1 MVLLETSHKLKVH
14 KMLKRMSC
22 MSSERLIFVQSTSC
36 DQGSMPLKHL
46 RLFPFDKERR
56 NIPVLKIKPKRFH
69 VVALCATNVNLI
81 GKGDSKEYLRPCQTS
96 MMEFLLAGAKLH
108 HCNFNSHWQIFD
120 KKRIFEKFLLLLLQY
135 FHQDELFKTFSCYN
149 MDMW

>member
-1 MVLLETSHKLKVH
+1 
-14 KMLKRMSC
+14 

-69 VVALCATNVNLI
+69 VVALCATNVSLI
-81 GKGDSKEYLRPCQTS
+81 GVFRS
-96 MMEFLLAGAKLH
+96 
-108 HCNFNSHWQIFD
+108 I
-120 KKRIFEKFLLLLLQY
+120 
-135 FHQDELFKTFSCYN
+135 
-149 MDMW
+149 